1 MMRGL
6 LTGLCLTA
14 GALLYGGTAAATG
27 APAAAE
33 PEVRGHTLVIGKVSS
48 NPRKHYLRL
57 KPMVDYVAERMGA
70 LGITRGEV
78 LMARDNAQM
87 IQYLRE
93 GRVDW
98 VTETLYSAVLYE
110 RAGAAESILRKWK
123 KGVAEYR
130 TLFFTRI
137 DSDIRT
143 LADLRGRR
151 LGLEDPGST
160 TAFFEPLMI
169 LRGKGL
175 EAVPLSGPRAVPL
188 PDKVGYALAGGEI
201 NLATWVYKG
210 LVDAAAYNDLDW
222 NNPDHTPEAL
232 RRELRVFHVSE
243 PLPRAIELVRSSLD
257 PRVRTRLIELLLAAA
272 EDPDARSVLWSYQRT
287 SRFGRIDRE
296 VREAIRDYDGVL
308 GDDDGGGEL

>member
-1 MMRGL
+1 MTRGP
-6 LTGLCLTA
+6 LTGICLA
-14 GALLYGGTAAATG
+14 AALLHGGVAVAAAAAPVG
-27 APAAAE
+27 AA
-33 PEVRGHTLVIGKVSS
+33 PEARAHTLVIGKVSS

-110 RAGAAESILRKWK
+110 RAGVAESILRKWK

-130 TLFFTRI
+130 TLFFTRM

-169 LRGKGL
+169 LRDEGL
-175 EAVPLSGPRAVPL
+175 EAAPLAGPRVVPP

-201 NLATWVYKG
+201 NLVAWVYKG

-257 PRVRTRLIELLLAAA
+257 PRVRARLTELLLAAA
-272 EDPDARSVLWSYQRT
+272 EDPAARSVLWSYQRT
-287 SRFGRIDRE
+287 GRFERIDGE
-296 VREAIRDYDGVL
+296 MREAIRAYHGVL
-308 GDDDGGGEL
+308 GEEGDEGGP

>member
-1 MMRGL
+1 MIRGL
-6 LTGLCLTA
+6 LTGLCLAA
-14 GALLYGGTAAATG
+14 GALLYGGNAAATG
-27 APAAAE
+27 VPAGAA
-33 PEVRGHTLVIGKVSS
+33 PEVRAHTLVIGKVSS

-110 RAGAAESILRKWK
+110 RAGVAESVLRKWK

-130 TLFFTRI
+130 TLFFTRME
-137 DSDIRT
+137 SDIRT
-143 LADLRGRR
+143 PADLRGRR

-169 LRGKGL
+169 LRDEGL
-175 EAVPLSGPRAVPL
+175 EAVPLSGPRVAPP

-232 RRELRVFHVSE
+232 RRELRVFHAGE

-272 EDPDARSVLWSYQRT
+272 EDPEARSVLWSYQRT
-287 SRFGRIDRE
+287 SRFERIDGEMRG
-296 VREAIRDYDGVL
+296 AIRAYHGVL
-308 GDDDGGGEL
+308 GDDDGGGDP